1 MSGAVVGLGR
11 LLDCTLMD
19 HPVRRPR
26 GRPLLYREGPTTTI
40 SCSVPVSL
48 HDRLCRVAAHH
59 GLTLSATTCKVL
71 MLGLHHPYDAH
82 PPDPSDPSR

>member
-11 LLDCTLMD
+11 LLDCTPMD

-26 GRPLLYREGPTTTI
+26 GRPPLYREATATI

-59 GLTLSATTCKVL
+59 GLTLSQTACRVL
-71 MLGLHHPYDAH
+71 LLGLHHPDDAH
-82 PPDPSDPSR
+82 PPDPSDPTR